1 MMPPDPWTD
10 IERAVSELKRCVLQ
24 CEEIEEI
31 VAKLLGMAPV
41 NETHLIFTEL
51 QKVDY
56 LRQHLADVARFLE
69 HYLVQDFDEERT
81 RQAPVF
87 QLKDVQDRLLG
98 KQSET
103 VGKSS
108 GSPDVEWL

>member
-1 MMPPDPWTD
+1 MMAEDPRTD
-10 IERAVSELKRCVLQ
+10 VQRTISELKRCVLE

-31 VAKLLGMAPV
+31 VSKLLGMAPV
-41 NETHLIFTEL
+41 NETHLIFTKL

-69 HYLVQDFDEERT
+69 HCLVQDFDDERT
-81 RQAPVF
+81 REAPVF
-87 QLKDVQDRLLG
+87 QLRDVQDRLLG
-98 KQSET
+98 KESET

-108 GSPDVEWL
+108 GSSDVEWL